1 MSEMVPPAS
10 VNGAE
15 PKNPQRKREAR
26 RHPMFGA
33 SAQGMLKMIYTR
45 VGKIHSRRRPSS
57 SERGDQS
64 NGPVL
69 IGQLR
74 GRKVAR
80 LQL

>member
-1 MSEMVPPAS
+1 
-10 VNGAE
+10 
-15 PKNPQRKREAR
+15 
-26 RHPMFGA
+26 MFGA

-74 GRKVAR
+74 GRKVASIHM
-80 LQL
+80 